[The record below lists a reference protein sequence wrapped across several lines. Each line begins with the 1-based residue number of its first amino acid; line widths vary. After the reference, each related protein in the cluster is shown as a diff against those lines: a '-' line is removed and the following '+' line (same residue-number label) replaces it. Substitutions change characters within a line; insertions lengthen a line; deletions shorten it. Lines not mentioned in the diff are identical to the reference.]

1 MLIQAILGYV
11 ELCVFM
17 CLKIW
22 SCLSSLL
29 ALLKIVKVKKSAK
42 DIDRLGMQWRMALFF
57 IIINSPKCVVSCV
70 FMLDNSIE
78 FMQMSSLP

>member
-17 CLKIW
+17 YLKIW

-29 ALLKIVKVKKSAK
+29 ALGLLKIVKVKKSAK
-42 DIDRLGMQWRMALFF
+42 DIDRPGMQWRMALF
-57 IIINSPKCVVSCV
+57 
-70 FMLDNSIE
+70 L
-78 FMQMSSLP
+78 